1 MYIYG
6 KNVCR
11 EKLNISDNINKVYI
25 SKSFKDQELINKIK
39 EKGIKINYVDNIFLD
54 RKING
59 THQGIIME
67 VDEVKMYT
75 LEEVLN
81 TIKDKTNPLIVIL
94 DHLEDPHNFGA
105 IIRTSEALGVDAI
118 IIPSDRSVKVNST
131 VIKTSAGSI
140 NYIKLIRV
148 PNLQVAIKKL
158 KENNFWI
165 IGTDMQGDDYTKIDY
180 NMPTCLI
187 IGNEGKGIS
196 NVVKKNCDFIA
207 TIPMTGKINSLN
219 ASVSCGIILS
229 RIVSSRSKYEL
240 QRYK

>member
-229 RIVSSRSKYEL
+229 RIVSSRSSNEL
-240 QRYK
+240 